1 MNRSCDYSFCA
12 FQSCEKRV
20 CGKEL
25 RREKALVSN
34 QRPLGALKARTHIHP
49 ATPDQ
54 AVRDWHHPNQA
65 TVATSTSATQ
75 SHHSSRQT
83 TIQRRITPRPLA
95 TMKFLSTLALLGT
108 AAATSLHLSISPSS
122 SLLDLSTL
130 PASTHATLSGPSGKR
145 HRTPLRLDNSFIFTN
160 LEEGEYLLDIHSR
173 DHVFPSLRVDVLD
186 PVSILPVHVDGDGV
200 AAEKVQQQETV
211 VVYLTHPSN
220 KWDHLGAKIATS
232 SAPLSSNAEVKLAV
246 SALGKRE
253 FLEKRQGFD
262 ILSFF
267 KNPMILMGVL
277 SMGLVFGMPYLM
289 DNSEFYNL
297 LLPIPSSLPI
307 PPPLPLPS
315 WKTIY

>member
-1 MNRSCDYSFCA
+1 
-12 FQSCEKRV
+12 
-20 CGKEL
+20 
-25 RREKALVSN
+25 
-34 QRPLGALKARTHIHP
+34 
-49 ATPDQ
+49 
-54 AVRDWHHPNQA
+54 
-65 TVATSTSATQ
+65 
-75 SHHSSRQT
+75 
-83 TIQRRITPRPLA
+83 
-95 TMKFLSTLALLGT
+95 MKFLSTLALLGT

-145 HRTPLRLDNSFIFTN
+145 YRTPLRLDNSFVFTN

-186 PVSILPVHVDGDGV
+186 PVSILPVHVEGDGV

-232 SAPLSSNAEVKLAV
+232 SAPLSSDAEVKLAV

-262 ILSFF
+262 LLSFF

-297 LLPIPSSLPI
+297 LLPIPSSLSI